1 MGTMNMLREI
11 MNYLMD
17 PFLVARIQNFFGVD
31 VCDKV
36 KKNGLNN
43 DESNERCGVKK
54 NGYLLCESDTK
65 YSTSIS
71 NSVDKVENNTEL
83 INNTK
88 ILLDSKKLLPVT
100 NYFWYYLFL
109 FSSEL
114 GDEIF
119 YTAFI
124 TIWFWNIDAEIGR
137 KVILVWGIVMTIGQI
152 MKDIIRWPR
161 PACPPAVRLQNKWSL
176 EYGMPSTHAS
186 VSVSIP
192 FSIILFTMNKYN
204 YSITL
209 GIIIVLIWSTLICIS
224 RLYLGMH
231 SVLDVIAGLLL
242 AIILMIPLIPIV
254 NYMDHYFITNYW
266 SLVILIAI
274 SIIVVVYYPTSDKW
288 TPTRNDTTMVVSVVS
303 GIHVGAWLNYYTGI
317 ISFNSQLPPYDINL
331 PTYTELGQIILRT
344 ILGFCF
350 AIPLKL
356 IIKLLVYTTMCG
368 IKRINAKELMKS
380 ENSLENRNKI
390 IVDLVYRFIYC
401 FTFGIV
407 TVYVLPLIFAMVGL
421 SRPGFYNGS

>member
-192 FSIILFTMNKYN
+192 F
-204 YSITL
+204 
-209 GIIIVLIWSTLICIS
+209 
-224 RLYLGMH
+224 
-231 SVLDVIAGLLL
+231 
-242 AIILMIPLIPIV
+242 
-254 NYMDHYFITNYW
+254 
-266 SLVILIAI
+266 
-274 SIIVVVYYPTSDKW
+274 
-288 TPTRNDTTMVVSVVS
+288 
-303 GIHVGAWLNYYTGI
+303 
-317 ISFNSQLPPYDINL
+317 
-331 PTYTELGQIILRT
+331 
-344 ILGFCF
+344 
-350 AIPLKL
+350 
-356 IIKLLVYTTMCG
+356 
-368 IKRINAKELMKS
+368 
-380 ENSLENRNKI
+380 
-390 IVDLVYRFIYC
+390 
-401 FTFGIV
+401 
-407 TVYVLPLIFAMVGL
+407 
-421 SRPGFYNGS
+421 